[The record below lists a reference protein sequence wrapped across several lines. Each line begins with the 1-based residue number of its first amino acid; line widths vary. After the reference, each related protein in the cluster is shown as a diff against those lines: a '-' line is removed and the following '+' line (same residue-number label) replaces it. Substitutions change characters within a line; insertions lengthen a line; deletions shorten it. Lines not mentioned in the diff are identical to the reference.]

1 MNVRGGKSLTKLHL
15 FNFLN
20 EGKMALVKSM
30 AGDYDEKVIQARIDS
45 LVSENPVL
53 MLSFT
58 TCPFCVKAKEILG
71 SSKYTIVELDVDPDG
86 KAIRA
91 ELGNKIGRTSVPA
104 IWIDGEYM
112 GGCNDGGV
120 IYSGLSGLQRDGTLK
135 SRLEAVGAL

>member
-1 MNVRGGKSLTKLHL
+1 
-15 FNFLN
+15 
-20 EGKMALVKSM
+20 M

-120 IYSGLSGLQRDGTLK
+120 NNSGLSGLQRDGTLK